1 MSEPLL
7 DNNANSN
14 TSGGLAFMEAGSAT
28 TNGDVENP
36 ISSVLKQSAHPTVLL
51 FHFGFR
57 TAAIFVYL
65 FLGWFVHD
73 GGSIFVFVITTLLL
87 ALDFWQVKNVSG
99 RLLVGLRW
107 WQEQTDKGNKLFDI

>member
-7 DNNANSN
+7 DKNNN
-14 TSGGLAFMEAGSAT
+14 GVDLEFMETGGPGETGRAGEIGI
-28 TNGDVENP
+28 TNGENP
-36 ISSVLKQSAHPTVLL
+36 ISNVLRQSAHPTVLL

-57 TAAIFVYL
+57 TLAVIVYL

-73 GGSIFVFVITTLLL
+73 GASIFVFVITALLL

-107 WQEQTDKGNKLFDI
+107 WQEQTDKGN